1 MLQHSP
7 RPLPSSTGDAGRPAV
22 VVVRPS
28 VLRLGLGARLAGA
41 ACLVAGIWIM
51 IGWVLR

>member
-1 MLQHSP
+1 MP
-7 RPLPSSTGDAGRPAV
+7 PDPLRSPSSSPAAAGRPAV
-22 VVVRPS
+22 VAVRPS

-41 ACLVAGIWIM
+41 AAFVAGIWAL